1 MILLITANR
10 KPEEESVSLSLG
22 MHFLRELNAF
32 DPDVEVEVLDLFETD
47 FPLPTHEE
55 LSMWERQRPLSEDER
70 AALENTHVETF
81 KQAERI
87 VFVTPLWNMSF
98 PPQVKAYVDRIIVP
112 GHTFEF
118 GEQGIEGLMKD
129 KEVLHIQS
137 TGGIYSSGPLISFE
151 HGDSY
156 LRLMMKLIGVPHYEL
171 VRVEG
176 TSTYP
181 DQVSERMEVAKKR
194 LSEIAKTWTDTE
206 KHE

>member
-1 MILLITANR
+1 MILMITANR
-10 KPEEESVSLSLG
+10 KPVEESVSLTLG
-22 MHFLRELNAF
+22 MHFLEQLKAADR
-32 DPDVEVEVLDLFETD
+32 DVEVQILDLFETT
-47 FPLPTHEE
+47 FPLPTSEE
-55 LSMWERQRPLSEDER
+55 LSMWEKQRPLSADEIGE
-70 AALENTHVETF
+70 LENPHVATF

-118 GEQGIEGLMKD
+118 GDQGITGLMKD

-137 TGGIYSSGPLISFE
+137 TGGVYSSGPLASFE

-156 LRLMMKLIGVPHYEL
+156 LRLMMQLIGIPHYEL

-181 DQVSERMEVAKKR
+181 DQVSERMEEAKKR
-194 LSEIAKTWTDTE
+194 LAEIAKEWTDTE
-206 KHE
+206 

>member
-10 KPEEESVSLSLG
+10 KPEKESVSLSLG
-22 MHFLRELNAF
+22 MHFVRELKAS
-32 DPDVEVEVLDLFETD
+32 DPDAEVEILDLFETA
-47 FPLPTHEE
+47 FPFPTREE
-55 LSMWERQRPLSEDER
+55 LSMWERQRPLTEEEIG
-70 AALENTHVETF
+70 ALENPHVAAF

-137 TGGIYSSGPLISFE
+137 TGGIYSSGPLASFE

-156 LRLMMKLIGVPHYEL
+156 LRLMMKLIGVPHYKL

-181 DQVSERMEVAKKR
+181 DQVSERMEAAKRR
-194 LSEIAKTWTDTE
+194 LSEIAKAWTGTE
-206 KHE
+206 INE

>member
-10 KPEEESVSLSLG
+10 KPEEESVSLTLG
-22 MHFLRELNAF
+22 MHFLRELKAYNPA
-32 DPDVEVEVLDLFETD
+32 VEVKVLDLFETD
-47 FPLPTHEE
+47 FPLPTREE
-55 LSMWERQRPLSEDER
+55 LSMWERQRPLTENEIG
-70 AALENTHVETF
+70 ALENPHVATF

-98 PPQVKAYVDRIIVP
+98 PPQVKAYIDRIIVP

-137 TGGIYSSGPLISFE
+137 TGGIYSSGPLASFE

-156 LRLMMKLIGVPHYEL
+156 LRLMMKLIGISHYEL

-181 DQVSERMEVAKKR
+181 DQIGERTEEAKKR
-194 LSEIAKTWTDTE
+194 LSEIANEWTDTE
-206 KHE
+206 